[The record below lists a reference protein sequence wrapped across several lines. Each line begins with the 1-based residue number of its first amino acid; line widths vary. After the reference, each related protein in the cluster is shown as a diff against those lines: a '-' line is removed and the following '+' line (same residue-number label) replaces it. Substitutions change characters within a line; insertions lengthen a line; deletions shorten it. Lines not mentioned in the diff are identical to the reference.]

1 MNRRH
6 RRRVKDVVL
15 IHDEQLQFDQILHKS
30 KVAAESMAR
39 QKAVA
44 SLRFANYDFAEQ
56 AQLTFARSDESAGIQ
71 AADLLAGF
79 IMRYAQEVIFAEKTV
94 HLAATAAFQ
103 ALLELSV
110 PRLSVGFNFMTSTLH
125 A

>member
-1 MNRRH
+1 
-6 RRRVKDVVL
+6 
-15 IHDEQLQFDQILHKS
+15 
-30 KVAAESMAR
+30 MAR